1 MPQRP
6 PRRCQRCGAPIA
18 DGAPFGRIE
27 ALSIGLPG
35 GDPAAVRW
43 LLCGPCIAEVRAL
56 VVQRRAEEPMSL
68 NPHGGDRVSDNA
80 QNDQDSI
87 GILVPTVAGGNNAD
101 YLVARIAR
109 DRPDILDRMRA
120 GEFRS
125 VRAAAREGT
134 GRVDLR

>member
-43 LLCGPCIAEVRAL
+43 LLCGPCIAEVRECLGAS
-56 VVQRRAEEPMSL
+56 P
-68 NPHGGDRVSDNA
+68 
-80 QNDQDSI
+80 
-87 GILVPTVAGGNNAD
+87 
-101 YLVARIAR
+101 
-109 DRPDILDRMRA
+109 DRPGDGA
-120 GEFRS
+120 GEGDLMPNRP
-125 VRAAAREGT
+125 VRLSRPRASSSGPGPQSRMPRA
-134 GRVDLR
+134 